1 MYKQQGQGW
10 KKLRRISVFCIEI
23 NLIEQK
29 MQLKLQLAVTVF
41 AETAGKV
48 SEIVEIMR
56 YCN

>member
-1 MYKQQGQGW
+1 
-10 KKLRRISVFCIEI
+10 
-23 NLIEQK
+23 

-56 YCN
+56 YFN